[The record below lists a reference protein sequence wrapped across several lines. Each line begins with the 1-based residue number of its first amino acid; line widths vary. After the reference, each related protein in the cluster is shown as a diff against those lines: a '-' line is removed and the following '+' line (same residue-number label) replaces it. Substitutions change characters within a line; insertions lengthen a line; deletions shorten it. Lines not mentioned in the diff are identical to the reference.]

1 MKGMVCKKKK
11 KRNAIKHTLTLS
23 GGDYCTYLHVMALST
38 KPPPP
43 RFLTSKKKKSTL
55 KHSKRTCQHR
65 YSKLGSLLVKAP

>member
-11 KRNAIKHTLTLS
+11 RKAIKHTLTLS

-38 KPPPP
+38 KPPPSS
-43 RFLTSKKKKSTL
+43 FSYLKKKKKNTL